1 MYFGGKYVN
10 AKGQETQD
18 CCYQTCHLKI
28 AIKAR

>member
-1 MYFGGKYVN
+1 MYFGKYVN